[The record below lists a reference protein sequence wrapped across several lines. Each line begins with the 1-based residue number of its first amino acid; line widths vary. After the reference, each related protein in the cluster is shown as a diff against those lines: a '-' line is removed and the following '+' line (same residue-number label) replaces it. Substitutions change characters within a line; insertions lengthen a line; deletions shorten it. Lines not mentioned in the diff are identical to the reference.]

1 MSGEGA
7 AVDIKWV
14 AEPSLA
20 RGRTAFRQAKA
31 LFQEGHVEEAL
42 RMYTQVRDSLD
53 RSDSYW
59 AICHNQ
65 MGLCYSKLGNDAE
78 AIKS

>member
-1 MSGEGA
+1 M
-7 AVDIKWV
+7 DIKWV